1 MGNLLVVI
9 AVALFIAAIVVLVV
23 AIRRPKTPATP
34 GGRRDPLAFDAMPQ
48 FGPRQLG
55 PGAIVSHG
63 GIDYVV
69 RGSVTF
75 REGPFV
81 WWEHLLEGGD
91 TPTWLSVQED
101 DGRLELA
108 MWVKRTDLGLQP
120 GGQHVIDGV
129 TFQET
134 ERGHAGYT
142 TEGTTGLPAGGEM
155 DYVDCASAGQGADES
170 MLLSFER
177 WAPDMGWESLNG
189 GGIVATSL
197 IVAGYIAALGAGA
210 LLIKPLL
217 AHAAIAFIAV
227 EAVLGIIGG
236 LSAAALYAAFA
247 FLDELDGSTLVL
259 AVGTALIGGLVG
271 AEVPLL
277 MTLLQRGRV
286 AGAADAGRTLANLN
300 AADYLGALV
309 GGLAWPFLLLPQ
321 LGMIRGAAVTG
332 IVNLA
337 AAGVVS
343 IFLLRHVVSGRQLV
357 TALCALA
364 AALGLI
370 ATLLVHSHDI
380 ETTGRQQLYA
390 DPIIAYRHSAYQEIV
405 VTRRGDD
412 LRLYLDGGLQFC
424 TRDEYRYTES
434 LVYPAVSDG
443 ARSVLVLGGGD
454 GLAARELLRQ
464 PGIEQIVQV
473 ELDPAVIE
481 LARTTLRDVN
491 AGSLDNPR
499 VHVVIDDAMSWLRG
513 AAVPPAGFDAVIVD
527 LRDPD
532 TPVLGRLYSTEFYAL
547 AARALAPGGLMVVQA
562 GSPYST
568 PTAFWRIISTIRSAG
583 YAVTPYHV
591 HVPTFGDWGFALA
604 RLTDIAPTPAVPST
618 APALRFLDQQV
629 LEAATVFS
637 GDIRPRTL
645 DPSTLDNPHIVED
658 MRHGWD

>member
-1 MGNLLVVI
+1 MTSTRQAGEATEASVRWRAVLLA
-9 AVALFIAAIVVLVV
+9 AVAACAACGLV
-23 AIRRPKTPATP
+23 
-34 GGRRDPLAFDAMPQ
+34 
-48 FGPRQLG
+48 
-55 PGAIVSHG
+55 
-63 GIDYVV
+63 Y
-69 RGSVTF
+69 
-75 REGPFV
+75 
-81 WWEHLLEGGD
+81 
-91 TPTWLSVQED
+91 
-101 DGRLELA
+101 ELA
-108 MWVKRTDLGLQP
+108 
-120 GGQHVIDGV
+120 
-129 TFQET
+129 
-134 ERGHAGYT
+134 
-142 TEGTTGLPAGGEM
+142 
-155 DYVDCASAGQGADES
+155 
-170 MLLSFER
+170 LLTL
-177 WAPDMGWESLNG
+177 AASLNG

-259 AVGTALIGGLVG
+259 AVGTALI
-271 AEVPLL
+271 
-277 MTLLQRGRV
+277 
-286 AGAADAGRTLANLN
+286 
-300 AADYLGALV
+300 